1 MKNILLGI
9 TGSIAAYKTPEL
21 IRSFRANG
29 MSVRVVLSESAKK
42 FVTKT
47 TLQAVSSNEVRSSL
61 WDEKAEA
68 AMSHIEL
75 ARWADCI
82 LVAPTTANFMSKLV
96 YGSAEDLLTTLCVA
110 SEAPIIISPA
120 MNSVMWANKA
130 VEENKKILNERGV
143 GIIEPEYGD
152 QACGEI
158 GKGRMPEP
166 DVILDY
172 IENKYSLSSPLRSKK
187 ILITAGPTRE
197 AIDPIRYISNRSSGK
212 MGYAMASA
220 FSYFGCDVTLISG
233 PSHLPAPDGV
243 KMVKV
248 ESTQEMFEAVH
259 NNLPKVEIF
268 ISAAAVSDY
277 QCDNLLSQ
285 KIKKQGETLS
295 LKLTKS
301 PDILSS
307 VAEQKKPPF
316 TVGFAAETENLKKY
330 AKEKLRLKSL
340 DMIIANKVGKN
351 LGFDVDENAV
361 SVFWN
366 GGEKRFKKKRK
377 TILAQQLVEL
387 ITERF
392 CLKLDNSKM
401 KTSNV
406 MSIR

>member
-220 FSYFGCDVTLISG
+220 FSSFGCDVTLISG

-277 QCDNLLSQ
+277 QCDNLSKQ
-285 KIKKQGETLS
+285 KIKKQAETLS

-307 VAEQKKPPF
+307 VTEQKKPPF

>member
-220 FSYFGCDVTLISG
+220 FSSFGCDVTLISG
-233 PSHLPAPDGV
+233 PSHLPAPDGI

-277 QCDNLLSQ
+277 QCDNLSNQ
-285 KIKKQGETLS
+285 KIKKQAT
-295 LKLTKS
+295 S
-301 PDILSS
+301 PIFNDKIR
-307 VAEQKKPPF
+307 
-316 TVGFAAETENLKKY
+316 
-330 AKEKLRLKSL
+330 KE
-340 DMIIANKVGKN
+340 
-351 LGFDVDENAV
+351 
-361 SVFWN
+361 
-366 GGEKRFKKKRK
+366 
-377 TILAQQLVEL
+377 
-387 ITERF
+387 
-392 CLKLDNSKM
+392 
-401 KTSNV
+401 
-406 MSIR
+406 

>member
-47 TLQAVSSNEVRSSL
+47 TLQAVSSTEVRSSL

-110 SEAPIIISPA
+110 SEAPVIISPA

-172 IENKYSLSSPLRSKK
+172 IKNKYSLSSPLRSKK
-187 ILITAGPTRE
+187 NPNYSRTDTRS
-197 AIDPIRYISNRSSGK
+197 DRSNPLYI
-212 MGYAMASA
+212 
-220 FSYFGCDVTLISG
+220 
-233 PSHLPAPDGV
+233 
-243 KMVKV
+243 
-248 ESTQEMFEAVH
+248 E
-259 NNLPKVEIF
+259 
-268 ISAAAVSDY
+268 
-277 QCDNLLSQ
+277 
-285 KIKKQGETLS
+285 
-295 LKLTKS
+295 
-301 PDILSS
+301 
-307 VAEQKKPPF
+307 
-316 TVGFAAETENLKKY
+316 
-330 AKEKLRLKSL
+330 
-340 DMIIANKVGKN
+340 
-351 LGFDVDENAV
+351 
-361 SVFWN
+361 
-366 GGEKRFKKKRK
+366 
-377 TILAQQLVEL
+377 
-387 ITERF
+387 
-392 CLKLDNSKM
+392 
-401 KTSNV
+401 
-406 MSIR
+406 

>member
-96 YGSAEDLLTTLCVA
+96 YGSAEDLLSTLCVA

-220 FSYFGCDVTLISG
+220 FSSFGCDVTLISG
-233 PSHLPAPDGV
+233 PSHLPTPDGI

-248 ESTQEMFEAVH
+248 ESTQEMFKAVH

-277 QCDNLLSQ
+277 QCDNLSNQ

-366 GGEKRFKKKRK
+366 GGEKKFEKKRK

>member
-220 FSYFGCDVTLISG
+220 FSYFGSDVTLISG

-277 QCDNLLSQ
+277 QCDNLSKQ
-285 KIKKQGETLS
+285 KIKKQAETLS

-366 GGEKRFKKKRK
+366 DGEKRFKKKRK